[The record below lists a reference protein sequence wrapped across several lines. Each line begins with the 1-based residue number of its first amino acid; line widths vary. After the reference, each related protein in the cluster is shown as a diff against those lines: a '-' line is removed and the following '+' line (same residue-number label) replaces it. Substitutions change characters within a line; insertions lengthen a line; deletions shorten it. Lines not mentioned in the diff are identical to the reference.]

1 MIPAACQRIRKNERT
16 KQDLSLFEKSDEKR
30 TMHMSR
36 CAPGSDYSFAII
48 KVLAFLI
55 ALPFLANAFTP
66 RLYLRENYTRVL
78 KDI

>member
-1 MIPAACQRIRKNERT
+1 MIPATCQRPQRIERT
-16 KQDLSLFEKSDEKR
+16 EQDLFLFEESDEKR
-30 TMHMSR
+30 TIHLSR
-36 CAPGSDYSFAII
+36 CAPGSDYSFAIV